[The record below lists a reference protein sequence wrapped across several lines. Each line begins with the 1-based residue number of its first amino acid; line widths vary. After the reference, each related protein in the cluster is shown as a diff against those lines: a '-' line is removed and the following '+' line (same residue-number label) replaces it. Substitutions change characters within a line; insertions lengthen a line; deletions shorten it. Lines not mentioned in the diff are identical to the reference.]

1 VGFSSAVLRLA
12 VFWREARV
20 TRVVGGS
27 QVGQA
32 GIYMDLSRFLFQ
44 SSSEWILSHVNNY
57 LNIRGSSAQMCP
69 NHVFRGIQDTC

>member
-1 VGFSSAVLRLA
+1 MLFFVLPVFGERLGLQE
-12 VFWREARV
+12 F
-20 TRVVGGS
+20 VVGS

-57 LNIRGSSAQMCP
+57 LNIRGSSAQMYP
-69 NHVFRGIQDTC
+69 THVFRGIQDTC